1 MASAGHVT
9 ASAPGAA
16 SAREANEGD
25 LISSAIE
32 RDHLTDAQVQGL
44 LLQMASDVEPFE
56 PPTVRGE
63 VV

>member
-1 MASAGHVT
+1 MGHPDYV
-9 ASAPGAA
+9 
-16 SAREANEGD
+16 RQLRDEIGD

-32 RDHLTDAQVQGL
+32 RDHLTAAQVQGL